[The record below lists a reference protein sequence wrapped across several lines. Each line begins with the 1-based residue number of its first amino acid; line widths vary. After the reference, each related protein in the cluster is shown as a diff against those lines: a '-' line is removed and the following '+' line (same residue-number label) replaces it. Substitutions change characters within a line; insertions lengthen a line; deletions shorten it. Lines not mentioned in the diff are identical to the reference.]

1 MLELLENQ
9 ETEVRKVTKVSVVFK
24 VFQDPQEKKEMPVF
38 QEPLVQLVLEEKLD
52 QEVQLVTMVAQVPLV
67 QSDLLVHVVDLVLMV

>member
-1 MLELLENQ
+1 MELLENQ

-24 VFQDPQEKKEMPVF
+24 VFQDLQEKKEMPVF
-38 QEPLVQLVLEEKLD
+38 QEQLVQLVLEEKLD
-52 QEVQLVTMVAQVPLV
+52 QEVQVVTMVAQVPLV